1 MEVIEVEQPE
11 QKNPFVEETTVS
23 TTQWPT
29 WTPDDKDYD
38 SGDYNSGQWEW
49 SPPTSEKPAPCNP
62 GSYDLVPGECNAF
75 LTCTTNGVAQK
86 SYCKE
91 GLHWNQETLSCGW
104 ASDSDCVAD
113 ADAPNV
119 FYKEGNFLI
128 TQSQIHFSSFSGLG
142 PGLIFSF

>member
-1 MEVIEVEQPE
+1 MHCIPKYYSHVFVIFVRCIKEEDPLSCA
-11 QKNPFVEETTVS
+11 NPDILIKS
-23 TTQWPT
+23 IC
-29 WTPDDKDYD
+29 PD
-38 SGDYNSGQWEW
+38 NSGQWEW

-75 LTCTTNGVAQK
+75 LTCTTNAVAQK

-119 FYKEGNFLI
+119 FYKEGNY
-128 TQSQIHFSSFSGLG
+128 TKPNSF
-142 PGLIFSF
+142 P

>member
-1 MEVIEVEQPE
+1 MAVIEVEQPE

-29 WTPDDKDYD
+29 WTPDDNDYD

-86 SYCKE
+86 SYCKVIFF
-91 GLHWNQETLSCGW
+91 GIFMKNFRFFFS
-104 ASDSDCVAD
+104 
-113 ADAPNV
+113 V
-119 FYKEGNFLI
+119 FQFFFQIKFPGRTSLESRNSFLWMG
-128 TQSQIHFSSFSGLG
+128 Q
-142 PGLIFSF
+142 